1 MVAHVSFP
9 QGTFMNNKVNGRAK
23 QELSKDGESFEGHF
37 VDGTRDGEGS
47 YTFANG
53 TKYNPL

>member
-1 MVAHVSFP
+1 
-9 QGTFMNNKVNGRAK
+9 MNNKVNGRAK

-53 TKYNPL
+53 TKYNPF